1 MKNALAIFIK
11 LSYNDEER
19 LEKFLVFCGGN
30 YGQKNVKVHRP
41 YAHFGFRHTGSA
53 FLGDDFS
60 QELYS
65 IWYEHAQRDAATAF
79 EYLDENFTNQ
89 DDIIR
94 AIDKLLK

>member
-1 MKNALAIFIK
+1 MDKTMSKCIDLM
-11 LSYNDEER
+11 R
-19 LEKFLVFCGGN
+19 VLVSDIQGA
-30 YGQKNVKVHRP
+30 P
-41 YAHFGFRHTGSA
+41 

-60 QELYS
+60 HELYS